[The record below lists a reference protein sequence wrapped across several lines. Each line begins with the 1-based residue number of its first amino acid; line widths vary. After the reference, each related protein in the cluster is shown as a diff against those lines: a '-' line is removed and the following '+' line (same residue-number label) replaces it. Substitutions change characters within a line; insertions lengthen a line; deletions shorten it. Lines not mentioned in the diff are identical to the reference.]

1 MKINILFKR
10 INKLNY
16 AINPDI
22 LKEPIDENSEKT
34 TTKSDFSYISALE
47 DDRILVTV
55 NTSVESKQGDKEF
68 RRLDLELDVLL
79 EVSDFSDDDTEGEII
94 DQVHKQ
100 YELLNKL
107 ITENITSS
115 MTSLDDLPKLWFKKS
130 VLCIETD
137 FFIPKITIYKM

>member
-137 FFIPKITIYKM
+137 FFIPKITIYEM

>member
-137 FFIPKITIYKM
+137 FCIPKITIYEM

>member
-1 MKINILFKR
+1 MNINILFKR

-16 AINPDI
+16 AINQDI
-22 LKEPIDENSEKT
+22 LKELIDENSEKT

-47 DDRILVTV
+47 DDRVLVTV

-115 MTSLDDLPKLWFKKS
+115 MTSLDDLPKL
-130 VLCIETD
+130 
-137 FFIPKITIYKM
+137 

>member
-1 MKINILFKR
+1 M
-10 INKLNY
+10 
-16 AINPDI
+16 
-22 LKEPIDENSEKT
+22 
-34 TTKSDFSYISALE
+34 
-47 DDRILVTV
+47 

-115 MTSLDDLPKLWFKKS
+115 MTSLDDLPKL
-130 VLCIETD
+130 
-137 FFIPKITIYKM
+137 

>member
-79 EVSDFSDDDTEGEII
+79 EVSGFSVDDTEGEII
-94 DQVHKQ
+94 DQVHQQ

-115 MTSLDDLPKLWFKKS
+115 MTSLDDLPKL
-130 VLCIETD
+130 
-137 FFIPKITIYKM
+137 

>member
-22 LKEPIDENSEKT
+22 LKESIDENSEKT

-79 EVSDFSDDDTEGEII
+79 EVSGFSVDDTEGEII
-94 DQVHKQ
+94 DQVHQQ

-115 MTSLDDLPKLWFKKS
+115 MTSLDDLPKL
-130 VLCIETD
+130 
-137 FFIPKITIYKM
+137 

>member
-1 MKINILFKR
+1 MKIDILFKR

-47 DDRILVTV
+47 NNRILVTV

-79 EVSDFSDDDTEGEII
+79 EVSDFSDDVTEEEII

-107 ITENITSS
+107 IAENITSS
-115 MTSLDDLPKLWFKKS
+115 ITSLDDLPKL
-130 VLCIETD
+130 
-137 FFIPKITIYKM
+137 

>member
-1 MKINILFKR
+1 MNINILFKR
-10 INKLNY
+10 SNKLNY

-115 MTSLDDLPKLWFKKS
+115 MTSLDDLPKL
-130 VLCIETD
+130 
-137 FFIPKITIYKM
+137 

>member
-16 AINPDI
+16 EINPDI

-115 MTSLDDLPKLWFKKS
+115 MTSLDDLPKL
-130 VLCIETD
+130 
-137 FFIPKITIYKM
+137 

>member
-16 AINPDI
+16 
-22 LKEPIDENSEKT
+22 
-34 TTKSDFSYISALE
+34 ALE

-79 EVSDFSDDDTEGEII
+79 EVSGFSVDDTEGEII
-94 DQVHKQ
+94 DQVHQQ

-115 MTSLDDLPKLWFKKS
+115 MTSLDDLPKL
-130 VLCIETD
+130 
-137 FFIPKITIYKM
+137 

>member
-16 AINPDI
+16 AINQDI
-22 LKEPIDENSEKT
+22 LKELIDENSEKT

-47 DDRILVTV
+47 DDRVLVTV

-79 EVSDFSDDDTEGEII
+79 EVSDFSVDDTEGEII

-115 MTSLDDLPKLWFKKS
+115 MTSLDDLPKL
-130 VLCIETD
+130 
-137 FFIPKITIYKM
+137 